1 MSYRA
6 LKQIRFDPLL
16 SHFDLQ
22 DLVKQVILAVR
33 TNEASLSTSLSLSTA
48 VLKKTCKQLAAD
60 FSLSDGG
67 EGVRQVNI
75 NSLFSALET
84 GSASLAELRELEL
97 VSRQLRKRKIPN
109 FFPLTI
115 FLLLFFTSNH
125 RLRTSCLKL

>member
-1 MSYRA
+1 MSICVKEDSLSYRA

-60 FSLSDGG
+60 FSLSDG
-67 EGVRQVNI
+67 VREFARSI
-75 NSLFSALET
+75 STLSSLPLR
-84 GSASLAELRELEL
+84 LAAPR
-97 VSRQLRKRKIPN
+97 
-109 FFPLTI
+109 
-115 FLLLFFTSNH
+115 LLS
-125 RLRTSCLKL
+125 